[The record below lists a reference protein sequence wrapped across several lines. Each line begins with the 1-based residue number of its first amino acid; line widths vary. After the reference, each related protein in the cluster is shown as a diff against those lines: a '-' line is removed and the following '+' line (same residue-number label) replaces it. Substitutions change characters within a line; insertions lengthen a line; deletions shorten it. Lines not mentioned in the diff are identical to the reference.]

1 MESLV
6 DSGETDLLSRDI
18 QTIYQRH
25 QPCFPRDLLVQTN
38 KLLRHASRQA
48 SHADL
53 SQSSPWEC
61 YSLVSSI

>member
-1 MESLV
+1 MENLV
-6 DSGETDLLSRDI
+6 NSGETDLLRRDI

-25 QPCFPRDLLVQTN
+25 QPCFPRGLLVQTN